1 MRRSRAKPRLVV
13 LLGLVCLLLAWVIY
27 EQVAEIPAI
36 QAVKPS
42 DVAEAGAAAIQ
53 RSEAATFSV
62 PDRQSLAVILER
74 PLFTQ
79 TRRPSGIAAGSTQ
92 GMAVDFSLSG
102 VVISGGVRSAL
113 IRSGTNGVVQQL
125 KIGDAIGGWTLVEVA
140 ADRVVVRRDT
150 VEAEVFL
157 DYAAPAPPVPRTE
170 IPMNMT
176 KDPTAR
182 SNEDERQMN
191 ETGDT
196 KSGETSSDD

>member
-1 MRRSRAKPRLVV
+1 MRRSRSKSGLVV

-27 EQVAEIPAI
+27 EQVAQNPTINAM
-36 QAVKPS
+36 KPG
-42 DVAEAGAAAIQ
+42 DAAQAGAAAIQ

-62 PDRQSLAVILER
+62 PDRESLAVILER

-79 TRRPSGIAAGSTQ
+79 TRRPSGIAAGGAQ

-113 IRSGTNGVVQQL
+113 IRSGPNGIVRQL
-125 KIGDAIGGWTLVEVA
+125 KVGETIGGWTLVQVA

-157 DYAAPAPPVPRTE
+157 DYAAPAPPVQRTE
-170 IPMNMT
+170 IPKNMP
-176 KDPTAR
+176 KDLPAK

-191 ETGDT
+191 EPGEA
-196 KSGETSSDD
+196 KSDETRND

>member
-1 MRRSRAKPRLVV
+1 MRRSQARSRLVV

-27 EQVAEIPAI
+27 EQVAQNPTIKAM
-36 QAVKPS
+36 KPS

-79 TRRPSGIAAGSTQ
+79 TRRPSGIAAGGAQ

-102 VVISGGVRSAL
+102 VVISGSVRSAL
-113 IRSGTNGVVQQL
+113 IRSGTNGIVQQL
-125 KIGDAIGGWTLVEVA
+125 KVGETIGGWTLVEVA
-140 ADRVVVRRDT
+140 ADRVVVRRDA
-150 VEAEVFL
+150 VETEVFL
-157 DYAAPAPPVPRTE
+157 DYAAPAPPVRRTE
-170 IPMNMT
+170 VPNDRP
-176 KDPTAR
+176 KDLSAE

-191 ETGDT
+191 EAGEA
-196 KSGETSSDD
+196 KSDGTPND